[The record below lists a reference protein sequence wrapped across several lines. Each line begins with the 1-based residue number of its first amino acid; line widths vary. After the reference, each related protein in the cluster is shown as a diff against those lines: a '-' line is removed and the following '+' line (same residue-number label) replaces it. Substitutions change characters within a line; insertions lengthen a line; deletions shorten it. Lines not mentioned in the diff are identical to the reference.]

1 VRCPMQVGEFAKYR
15 VTGTV
20 GKVLEVRE
28 RDGVEWALLD
38 TYDLWYVTSLLDPAS
53 EDEYKRTS
61 YKERTRKVVLGE
73 MQGLTEE
80 VVADISTVTP
90 SGSG

>member
-1 VRCPMQVGEFAKYR
+1 MQVGDFAKYR

-38 TYDLWYVTSLLDPAS
+38 TYGLWYVTSLLDPAS
-53 EDEYKRTS
+53 ADEYKRTS

>member
-1 VRCPMQVGEFAKYR
+1 MQVGEYAKYR

-38 TYDLWYVTSLLDPAS
+38 TYDLWYVSSFLDPAQAA
-53 EDEYKRTS
+53 EYKRHS
-61 YKERTRKVVLGE
+61 YKDRTRTVVLGE
-73 MQGLTEE
+73 MHGLTQE
-80 VVADISTVTP
+80 VEADISTLTP
-90 SGSG
+90 SGGG

>member
-1 VRCPMQVGEFAKYR
+1 MQVGDFAKYR

-38 TYDLWYVTSLLDPAS
+38 TYSHRYDSSPLDPAAA
-53 EDEYKRTS
+53 DEYKPTP
-61 YKERTRKVVLGE
+61 YKERTRTVVLGE
-73 MQGLTEE
+73 MQGLGQEIE
-80 VVADISTVTP
+80 ADISTLTP
-90 SGSG
+90 SGGG

>member
-1 VRCPMQVGEFAKYR
+1 MQVGEFAKYR

-73 MQGLTEE
+73 MQ
-80 VVADISTVTP
+80 AWF
-90 SGSG
+90 

>member
-1 VRCPMQVGEFAKYR
+1 MQEGDYAKYK

-20 GKVLEVRE
+20 GKVLEVQE

-38 TYDLWYVTSLLDPAS
+38 TYELWYVTSLLEPALAT
-53 EDEYKRTS
+53 EYKQTS
-61 YKERTRKVVLGE
+61 FKERTQTMSLEE
-73 MQGLTEE
+73 MEALDKD
-80 VVADISTVTP
+80 VMADISTLTP

>member
-28 RDGVEWALLD
+28 RDGAGFRRGLQNPRRMPRMQLA
-38 TYDLWYVTSLLDPAS
+38 SLIML
-53 EDEYKRTS
+53 
-61 YKERTRKVVLGE
+61 
-73 MQGLTEE
+73 
-80 VVADISTVTP
+80 
-90 SGSG
+90 

>member
-1 VRCPMQVGEFAKYR
+1 MQVGDIAKYR

-38 TYDLWYVTSLLDPAS
+38 TYSLWYVTSFLDPAS
-53 EDEYKRTS
+53 ADEYKRTS
-61 YKERTRKVVLGE
+61 YKERTRTVV
-73 MQGLTEE
+73 
-80 VVADISTVTP
+80 
-90 SGSG
+90 

>member
-1 VRCPMQVGEFAKYR
+1 MQVGDFAKYR

-38 TYDLWYVTSLLDPAS
+38 TYSLWYVSSLLDPAS
-53 EDEYKRTS
+53 ADEYKRTS
-61 YKERTRKVVLGE
+61 YKERSRTVVLGE
-73 MQGLTEE
+73 MHGLTKE
-80 VVADISTVTP
+80 VEADISTITP
-90 SGSG
+90 SGGG

>member
-53 EDEYKRTS
+53 EDES
-61 YKERTRKVVLGE
+61 L
-73 MQGLTEE
+73 LTGR
-80 VVADISTVTP
+80 A
-90 SGSG
+90 GAGR

>member
-1 VRCPMQVGEFAKYR
+1 MQVGEFAKYR

-38 TYDLWYVTSLLDPAS
+38 TYSLWYVTSLLDPAQA
-53 EDEYKRTS
+53 EEYKRTS
-61 YKERTRKVVLGE
+61 YKERTHKVTLGE

-80 VVADISTVTP
+80 IEADISSMTP
-90 SGSG
+90 SGAG

>member
-1 VRCPMQVGEFAKYR
+1 MQVGDFAKYR

-38 TYDLWYVTSLLDPAS
+38 TYSLWYVSSLLDTAS
-53 EDEYKRTS
+53 ADEYKRTS
-61 YKERTRKVVLGE
+61 YKERSRTVVLGE
-73 MQGLTEE
+73 MHGLTKE
-80 VVADISTVTP
+80 VEADISTLTP
-90 SGSG
+90 SGGG

>member
-1 VRCPMQVGEFAKYR
+1 MQVGDFAKYR

-38 TYDLWYVTSLLDPAS
+38 TYSLWYVSSLLDPAS
-53 EDEYKRTS
+53 ADEYKRTS
-61 YKERTRKVVLGE
+61 YKERTRTVVLGE
-73 MQGLTEE
+73 MQGLGQEIE
-80 VVADISTVTP
+80 ADISTLTP
-90 SGSG
+90 SGGG

>member
-1 VRCPMQVGEFAKYR
+1 MQVGDFAKYR

-38 TYDLWYVTSLLDPAS
+38 TYSLWYVSSLLDPAS
-53 EDEYKRTS
+53 ADEYKRTS
-61 YKERTRKVVLGE
+61 YKERTRTVVLGE
-73 MQGLTEE
+73 MQGLGQEIE
-80 VVADISTVTP
+80 ADISSLTP
-90 SGSG
+90 SGGG